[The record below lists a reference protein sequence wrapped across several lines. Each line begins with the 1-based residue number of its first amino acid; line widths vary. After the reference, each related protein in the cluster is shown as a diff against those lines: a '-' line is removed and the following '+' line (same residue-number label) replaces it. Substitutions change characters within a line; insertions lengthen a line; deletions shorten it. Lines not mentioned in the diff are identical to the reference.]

1 MIYHVRELSYSKNYQ
16 EFFTG
21 LSDLKKLVDEAHP
34 EIKMTL
40 MYNLD
45 GERKKVHIVTSYS
58 DMGEFERI
66 NDELDKNDKIME
78 TTINLLG
85 AGEEDRPFTDHFYRG
100 IG

>member
-1 MIYHVRELSYSKNYQ
+1 MIYHVRELSYTKNYQ
-16 EFFTG
+16 EFFTA
-21 LSDLKKLVDEAHP
+21 LSDLKNLVDEAFP

-85 AGEEDRPFTDHFYRG
+85 TGEEDRPFTDHFYRG
-100 IG
+100 I